1 MFRLQRKWPDLN
13 HSPSTSGELLSRV
26 TECFYSGG
34 DLTVNELMKQ
44 IDDYMDYYNWGAMQF
59 ENKKLGPAY
68 IQNPAYAERL
78 NRLLWVPK
86 VEASSTRLQM
96 FRRPLLSLSI
106 SVQQAINTTLRAL
119 RGWKCRC
126 FSPACRRRA
135 SFCGFRGRCLK
146 FCSRRTVRLRAD
158 GCSSSPRH
166 DRFPVR
172 WRRAGSG

>member
-1 MFRLQRKWPDLN
+1 LFRLQRKWPSPN
-13 HSPSTSGELLSRV
+13 HNPSTSGELLSRV
-26 TECFYSGG
+26 AECFYSGG

-96 FRRPLLSLSI
+96 FRRPFLYFNQRS
-106 SVQQAINTTLRAL
+106 
-119 RGWKCRC
+119 
-126 FSPACRRRA
+126 
-135 SFCGFRGRCLK
+135 
-146 FCSRRTVRLRAD
+146 
-158 GCSSSPRH
+158 
-166 DRFPVR
+166 
-172 WRRAGSG
+172 AGN

>member
-1 MFRLQRKWPDLN
+1 MKISFCGVEPAGKDAFSPYGYLTTLTTVFIRAIRSVGLCPVRNEAAVSPLSVRWNLNPTTIAPSCTRKQKPKWPSPN

-34 DLTVNELMKQ
+34 ELTVNELMKQ

-86 VEASSTRLQM
+86 VEASSTRIRI
-96 FRRPLLSLSI
+96 FRRPLLY
-106 SVQQAINTTLRAL
+106 INQR
-119 RGWKCRC
+119 
-126 FSPACRRRA
+126 S
-135 SFCGFRGRCLK
+135 
-146 FCSRRTVRLRAD
+146 
-158 GCSSSPRH
+158 
-166 DRFPVR
+166 
-172 WRRAGSG
+172 AGN